1 MNRSDAQWMSLM
13 KKLNLI
19 LSNLIFIFL
28 FSISPA
34 YSDEKNIIKGKAIVL
49 DGDTIKIK
57 GDRIRFSG
65 IDAPESYYKG
75 EEQTCFQ
82 DSNNIFCGQISKEKL
97 IEKIAN
103 NPLNCKVQKNK
114 DKYKRFIGEC
124 FLKEESLSV
133 FMVRNGYAFDWPY
146 YSKGKF
152 ANDQEYAKI
161 NKLGFWNMR
170 FEYPWKWREKIRK
183 NK

>member
-1 MNRSDAQWMSLM
+1 MSRSEVQWMSLM

-57 GDRIRFSG
+57 GERIRFGG

-75 EEQTCFQ
+75 KEQTCFE
-82 DSNNIFCGQISKEKL
+82 DGNNVFCGQISKEKL
-97 IEKIAN
+97 IEKIGN
-103 NPLNCKVQKNK
+103 NSLNCKVQKNK
-114 DKYKRFIGEC
+114 DRYKRLIGEC
-124 FLKEESLSV
+124 FLKEESLSI
-133 FMVRNGYAFDWPY
+133 FMVRNGYAFDWPF

-152 ANDQEYAKI
+152 AKDQKYAKI
-161 NKLGFWNMR
+161 KKLGFWNMR

>member
-1 MNRSDAQWMSLM
+1 MSRSKVQWMSLM

-28 FSISPA
+28 FSISPT
-34 YSDEKNIIKGKAIVL
+34 YSDEKDTIIGKAIVL

-57 GDRIRFSG
+57 GERIRFGG

-75 EEQTCFQ
+75 KEQTCFE
-82 DSNNIFCGQISKEKL
+82 DGNNVFCGQISKEKL
-97 IEKIAN
+97 IEKIGN
-103 NPLNCKVQKNK
+103 NTLNCKVQKNK
-114 DKYKRFIGEC
+114 DRYKRLIGEC
-124 FLKEESLSV
+124 FLKEESLSI
-133 FMVRNGYAFDWPY
+133 FMVRNGYAFDWPF

-152 ANDQEYAKI
+152 AKDQKYAKI
-161 NKLGFWNMR
+161 KKLGFWNMR

>member
-1 MNRSDAQWMSLM
+1 MNRSKAQWMSLM

-19 LSNLIFIFL
+19 LSNFIFIFL
-28 FSISPA
+28 FSISST
-34 YSDEKNIIKGKAIVL
+34 YSDEKDIIIGKAIVL

-57 GDRIRFSG
+57 GERIRFGG

-75 EEQTCFQ
+75 KEQTCLE
-82 DSNNIFCGQISKEKL
+82 DGNNVFCGQISKEKL
-97 IEKIAN
+97 IEKIGN

-114 DKYKRFIGEC
+114 DRYKRLIGEC

-133 FMVRNGYAFDWPY
+133 FMVRNGYAFDWPF

-152 ANDQEYAKI
+152 AKDQKYAKI
-161 NKLGFWNMR
+161 KKLGFWNMR

-183 NK
+183 KK

>member
-1 MNRSDAQWMSLM
+1 MSRSKVQWMSLM

-28 FSISPA
+28 FSTSPT
-34 YSDEKNIIKGKAIVL
+34 YSDEKDTIIGKAIVL

-57 GDRIRFSG
+57 GERIRFGG

-75 EEQTCFQ
+75 KEQTCFE
-82 DSNNIFCGQISKEKL
+82 DGNNVFCGQISKEKL
-97 IEKIAN
+97 IEKIGN
-103 NPLNCKVQKNK
+103 NTLNCKVQKNK
-114 DKYKRFIGEC
+114 DRYKRLIGEC
-124 FLKEESLSV
+124 FLKEESLSI
-133 FMVRNGYAFDWPY
+133 FMVRNGYAFDWPF

-152 ANDQEYAKI
+152 AKDQKYAKI
-161 NKLGFWNMR
+161 KKLGFWNMR

>member
-1 MNRSDAQWMSLM
+1 MTRSEKQWMSLM

-28 FSISPA
+28 FSISPT
-34 YSDEKNIIKGKAIVL
+34 YSDEKNIIRGKAVVL

-57 GDRIRFSG
+57 GERIRFGG

-75 EEQTCFQ
+75 KEQTCFE
-82 DSNNIFCGQISKEKL
+82 DGNNIFCGQISKEKL
-97 IEKIAN
+97 IEKIGD

-114 DKYKRFIGEC
+114 DRYKRLIGEC
-124 FLKEESLSV
+124 FLKEESLSI
-133 FMVRNGYAFDWPY
+133 FMVRNGYAFDWPF

-152 ANDQEYAKI
+152 AKDQKYAKI
-161 NKLGFWNMR
+161 KKLGFWNMR